1 MSHEKRAAIYVR
13 MSTEHQQYSTE
24 NQGDVVREYA
34 AKRGL
39 EIVRTFA
46 DAGKS
51 GLRIDGRDALKQLI
65 DVVLSGAADFRTI
78 LVYDV
83 SRWGRFQD
91 ADESAYYEYICKRA
105 GITVQYCAEQ
115 FENDGSIAS
124 NIVKTVK
131 RAMAGEYSREL
142 SAKVFQGQCRL
153 IELGYRQGGP
163 AGFGLRR
170 MLVDEKGDGKGLLR
184 MGEKKSIQ
192 TDRVILV
199 PGPDEEVATVRRVYR
214 LFLEAGRT
222 EREIARVLNEDGV
235 RTDRGSAWTRGT
247 VHELLTNE
255 KYIGQNVFN
264 RISFKLKKK
273 RVYNPPE
280 MWVRDEA
287 AFEPI
292 VDHAEFHTVRGIILA
307 RHRRLSNDE
316 MLGRLKSILEQ
327 HGKISGVLI
336 DERDEMPSTASY
348 RYRFGSLVR
357 AYELVG
363 YTPERDY
370 SFLETNRQLRNLY
383 PALVDDVSRSLSQAG
398 AVVDRDE
405 ATDLLTVNGQFSVS
419 IVLSRCEITPSGTPR
434 WTLRFDRGLNPD
446 LTIAVRMDSSNRAP
460 LDYYTRIASGSPA
473 FVAGSSAS
481 RYLPSRFVEAAR
493 NDSTAGAKM
502 SVGASARIA
511 CTLDLEIPVAAAIS
525 RSVMPSAASSHT
537 FARFSATAN
546 FFAPDWLGLPMTYC
560 PVPSSSSA
568 SIDPSS
574 NSVVT

>member
-1 MSHEKRAAIYVR
+1 VSDAKRAAIYVR

-24 NQGDVVREYA
+24 NQGDTIREYA

-65 DVVLSGAADFRTI
+65 DTVLSGTADFSSI

-153 IELGYRQGGP
+153 IELGFRQGGP

-170 MLVDEKGDGKGLLR
+170 MLVDEKGQPKGELR
-184 MGEKKSIQ
+184 IGEKKSIQ

-199 PGPDEEVATVRRVYR
+199 PGPDEEIATVRRVYR
-214 LFLEAGRT
+214 LFLAERRT
-222 EREIARVLNEDGV
+222 EREIAQTLNGEGV
-235 RTDRGSAWTRGT
+235 ANDRGTAWTRGT

-264 RISFKLKKK
+264 RVSFKLKMK
-273 RVYNPPE
+273 RVRNPPE
-280 MWVRDEA
+280 MWVKDET

-292 VDHAEFHTVRGIILA
+292 VDLADYHTVRGIILG
-307 RHRRLSNDE
+307 RHHRLSNDE
-316 MLGRLKSILEQ
+316 MLGRLKSVLEQ
-327 HGKISGVLI
+327 HGKLSGVLI
-336 DERDEMPSTASY
+336 DEMDAMPSTASY
-348 RYRFGSLVR
+348 RHRFGSLVR
-357 AYELVG
+357 AYALVG

-370 SFLETNRQLRNLY
+370 AFVETNRHLRRLY
-383 PALVDDVSRSLSQAG
+383 PQLVDDVARSLGSVG
-398 AVVDRDE
+398 GHVERDPE
-405 ATDLLTVNGQFSVS
+405 TDVLTINGQFRVS
-419 IVLSRCEITPSGTPR
+419 IVLSRYEVTATGSPR
-434 WTLRFDRGLNPD
+434 WTIRFDRGLAPD
-446 LTIAVRMDSSNRAP
+446 LTIAVRMDATNGAP
-460 LDYYTRIASGSPA
+460 LDYYL
-473 FVAGSSAS
+473 
-481 RYLPSRFVEAAR
+481 LPS
-493 NDSTAGAKM
+493 
-502 SVGASARIA
+502 
-511 CTLDLEIPVAAAIS
+511 LDVHADRMRVAPENFLGIDAYRYENLDYFFGMAEQVTIEVAA
-525 RSVMPSAASSHT
+525 
-537 FARFSATAN
+537 
-546 FFAPDWLGLPMTYC
+546 
-560 PVPSSSSA
+560 
-568 SIDPSS
+568 
-574 NSVVT
+574 

>member
-1 MSHEKRAAIYVR
+1 MSHENRAAIYVR

-24 NQGDVVREYA
+24 NQGDIIREYA
-34 AKRGL
+34 TKRGL

-170 MLVDEKGDGKGLLR
+170 MLVDESGGAKGELR

-199 PGPDEEVATVRRVYR
+199 PGPDEEVEVVRRVYR
-214 LFLEAGRT
+214 LFLEERRT
-222 EREIARVLNEDGV
+222 EREIARALNAEGIV
-235 RTDRGSAWTRGT
+235 TDRGTPWTRGT
-247 VHELLTNE
+247 VHEILTNE

-264 RISFKLKKK
+264 RVSFKLKKK
-273 RVYNPPE
+273 RVCNPPE

-292 VDHAEFHTVRGIILA
+292 VDQAEFHTVRGIILA

-316 MLGRLKSILEQ
+316 MLGRLKSILDQ

-348 RYRFGSLVR
+348 RHRFGSLVR

-370 SFLETNRQLRNLY
+370 SFVETNRQLRKLY

-398 AVVDRDE
+398 AHVDRDE
-405 ATDLLTVNGQFSVS
+405 ATDLLTVNGQFTVS
-419 IVLSRCEITPSGTPR
+419 IVLSRYEITPTGTPR

-446 LTIAVRMDSSNRAP
+446 LTIAVRMDSSNHAP
-460 LDYYTRIASGSPA
+460 LDYYIVPSLDVHTERLR
-473 FVAGSSAS
+473 VAPENFLGIDAY
-481 RYLPSRFVEAAR
+481 RYE
-493 NDSTAGAKM
+493 N
-502 SVGASARIA
+502 
-511 CTLDLEIPVAAAIS
+511 LDFFLGMAEQVTIEVAA
-525 RSVMPSAASSHT
+525 
-537 FARFSATAN
+537 
-546 FFAPDWLGLPMTYC
+546 
-560 PVPSSSSA
+560 
-568 SIDPSS
+568 
-574 NSVVT
+574 